1 MWNHH
6 KKTMAYNEPCPDSSL
21 HWLLIL
27 FQSPSGYDSWQR
39 KEFSHIANLLKKFW
53 QSAFPPLGNNY
64 KQNQRGILEDYTTL
78 LHKLLRLIIHAHS
91 NIHFLTLL
99 QFVFLKKEVFGFLG
113 GGLSLKALTAI
124 KIKWFEL
131 YLYDRYE
138 SPYRV
143 EGELLAPGLSCLL
156 SSASVRLLKEFGLR
170 YGIVRIL

>member
-1 MWNHH
+1 
-6 KKTMAYNEPCPDSSL
+6 MADYGPCLDNSL
-21 HWLLIL
+21 YWLLIL

-99 QFVFLKKEVFGFLG
+99 QFVFLKKEVFGYFG
-113 GGLSLKALTAI
+113 GAFI
-124 KIKWFEL
+124 KGFDS
-131 YLYDRYE
+131 YQN
-138 SPYRV
+138 
-143 EGELLAPGLSCLL
+143 
-156 SSASVRLLKEFGLR
+156 
-170 YGIVRIL
+170 